1 MKNKL
6 TNIQFWF
13 AVIALFLASARIDVE
28 SLTSW
33 VILKEQL
40 ILFIQNPFLIGTF
53 IVALSGIFEDN
64 SVKGFDLL
72 KKK

>member
-1 MKNKL
+1 MKEKFKNP
-6 TNIQFWF
+6 QFWF
-13 AVIALFLASARIDVE
+13 AIVALFFISARIDVE
-28 SLTSW
+28 TLTSW
-33 VILKEQL
+33 SILLEKLRE
-40 ILFIQNPFLIGTF
+40 FMMNPFYIGSF

>member
-1 MKNKL
+1 MKNKF

-64 SVKGFDLL
+64 SVKGFDML